1 MCPHRVSSGYSDMA
15 DTTGGILPFRR
26 ALPPTGQPPLRVLP
40 LGGLGEIGKNM
51 MALECGDDIIVVDCG
66 IQFPTEDMPGVDLII
81 PDVSYLTARA
91 ERVRGILITHGH
103 EDHIGALPHVLPDL
117 NVPVYA
123 PRLAH
128 GLIQVKLN
136 ERRRTRDAE
145 VYAIEPE
152 EPVDFGANFQA
163 TWFRVCH
170 SIPDAMGICIE
181 TPRGAVIHTGD
192 FKIDH
197 TPVDGHTIDMPALA
211 RRGANGVLMLFSD
224 STYAELPGYTPSE
237 QVMGEALDR
246 AMADASGRVIIA
258 TFASLISR
266 VQQVVTAAEKHD
278 RKVAFV
284 GRSMVANVQMATEM
298 GYLSAR
304 PDTIIPVREADDW
317 PPNRVVLMTTGSQG
331 EPTSALVRIAKGES
345 RDVELI
351 AGDTVIISATPI
363 PGNERA
369 VSQTIDNL
377 LRQGAHVLYDRIAPV
392 HVHGHASREEL
403 KLMLNLTRPR
413 YFVPVHGEYRHL
425 RAHAQLAW
433 ELGAAPDGIFVLEDG
448 DILEVDDDGAR
459 VVDSIPAGPIYLDG
473 LTVMETD
480 TAVLRERR
488 SLARDG
494 VVVVCAGLTA
504 EGEIT
509 GPVQVAAS
517 GFMEQPDTV
526 DTFRRLAEAVE
537 IETSGIAL
545 ENNRESAQ
553 AKIRKVARQFLR
565 SELNKRPMI
574 IPVIL
579 DT

>member
-1 MCPHRVSSGYSDMA
+1 MA
-15 DTTGGILPFRR
+15 GSYTTTHAADSR
-26 ALPPTGQPPLRVLP
+26 LRLVP

-51 MALECGDDIIVVDCG
+51 MALECGEDIIVIDCG

-81 PDVSYLTARA
+81 PDVSYLKARA
-91 ERVRGILITHGH
+91 DRVRGILITHGH
-103 EDHIGALPHVLPDL
+103 EDHIGALPWVLPDL
-117 NVPVYA
+117 EVPVYA

-128 GLIQVKLN
+128 GLIQVKLR
-136 ERRRTRDAE
+136 ERRRTRDMA
-145 VYAIEPE
+145 VHAIEPE
-152 EPVDFGANFQA
+152 EPMDFGDNFRA

-170 SIPDAMGICIE
+170 SIPDAMGICVE
-181 TPRGAVIHTGD
+181 TPLGTIIHTGD

-197 TPVDGHTIDMPALA
+197 TPVDGHTIDLPALA
-211 RRGANGVLMLFSD
+211 GRGEDGVLLLCSD

-237 QVMGEALDR
+237 QVMGSALDR

-266 VQQVVTAAEKHD
+266 IQQVITAAEKHG

-284 GRSMVANVQMATEM
+284 GRSMVANVNMATEM
-298 GYLSAR
+298 DYLDAR
-304 PDTIIPVREADDW
+304 PGTIIPVREADNW
-317 PPNRVVLMTTGSQG
+317 PANRVVLMTTGSQG
-331 EPTSALVRIAKGES
+331 EPTSALVRIANGES
-345 RDVELI
+345 RDVELVE
-351 AGDTVIISATPI
+351 GDTVIISATPI

-377 LRQGAHVLYDRIAPV
+377 LRQGANVLYDRIAPV
-392 HVHGHASREEL
+392 HVHGHASQEEL
-403 KLMLNLTRPR
+403 KLMLNITRPR
-413 YFVPVHGEYRHL
+413 YFVPVHGEFRHL

-448 DILEVDDDGAR
+448 DILEISQDGAR

-473 LTVMETD
+473 PTVIDTD
-480 TAVLRERR
+480 SDILRERR

-494 VVVVCAGLTA
+494 VVVVCAGLTP
-504 EGEIT
+504 EGEVV

-517 GFMEQPDTV
+517 GFMDQQDLPEA
-526 DTFRRLAEAVE
+526 FRGLAEAVE
-537 IETSGIAL
+537 IEVAGIPF

-553 AKIRKVARQFLR
+553 AKIRKVARQFFR
-565 SELNKRPMI
+565 SNLNKRPMI